1 MSYQIIADASGDLTG
16 DLLRDLPFIDI
27 IPMEVVLDQQ
37 SFTYG
42 PGGDLT
48 IPDFYRA
55 LRSGKCASTSQIN
68 PLVYQECFRR
78 YLSEGKDVLYLGLTA
93 ALSGSLGNAQMIA
106 DELREEFPDR
116 KIFCPDTCCAS
127 GGQGMFIR
135 LCAQKQM
142 EGYDIEQLVQFVED
156 NKDYCCHWFT
166 VDTLEHLKRGGRIS
180 PTAAAIG
187 TLLQVKPLLHVIKD
201 GSLEVAEK
209 PRGTKKA
216 MKAQMARMEAGWR
229 PDICKTVCI
238 AHADCRDRAEELRDL
253 ILAKPPEAEILLSEI
268 GPVIG
273 AHVGPGMLMLGF
285 WGDAK

>member
-1 MSYQIIADASGDLTG
+1 
-16 DLLRDLPFIDI
+16 
-27 IPMEVVLDQQ
+27 
-37 SFTYG
+37 
-42 PGGDLT
+42 
-48 IPDFYRA
+48 
-55 LRSGKCASTSQIN
+55 
-68 PLVYQECFRR
+68 
-78 YLSEGKDVLYLGLTA
+78 
-93 ALSGSLGNAQMIA
+93 MIA

-253 ILAKPPEAEILLSEI
+253 ILAKHPEAEILLSEI

>member
-93 ALSGSLGNAQMIA
+93 ALSGSLGNARMIA

-142 EGYDIEQLVQFVED
+142 EGWL
-156 NKDYCCHWFT
+156 
-166 VDTLEHLKRGGRIS
+166 
-180 PTAAAIG
+180 
-187 TLLQVKPLLHVIKD
+187 
-201 GSLEVAEK
+201 
-209 PRGTKKA
+209 
-216 MKAQMARMEAGWR
+216 
-229 PDICKTVCI
+229 
-238 AHADCRDRAEELRDL
+238 
-253 ILAKPPEAEILLSEI
+253 
-268 GPVIG
+268 
-273 AHVGPGMLMLGF
+273 
-285 WGDAK
+285 